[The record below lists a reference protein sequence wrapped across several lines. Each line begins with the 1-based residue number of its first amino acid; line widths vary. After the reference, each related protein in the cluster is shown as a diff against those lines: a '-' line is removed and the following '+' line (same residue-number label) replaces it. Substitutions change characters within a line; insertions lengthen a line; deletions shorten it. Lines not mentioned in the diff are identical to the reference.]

1 MSLDALLDRLE
12 IEASSND
19 GTLLDRP
26 MQCKTVS
33 PVTSRSLA
41 GLPEKP
47 CQNNVV
53 TPVSSV
59 NPESD
64 CEKRHKRVLAMLAK
78 QPESRRAILTDL
90 DSDPDNV
97 ILTIVIRGLYTF
109 EMLVPKEKYDGFLL
123 LEILNRA
130 VVH

>member
-12 IEASSND
+12 IESSSND

-33 PVTSRSLA
+33 PVASRNPM

-47 CQNNVV
+47 CQNNAVSLVSPV
-53 TPVSSV
+53 TT
-59 NPESD
+59 ESGHD
-64 CEKRHKRVLAMLAK
+64 KRCNRVLAMLAENRK
-78 QPESRRAILTDL
+78 LQRAIITDL
-90 DSDPDNV
+90 DGDPDNV
-97 ILTIVIRGLYTF
+97 ILTIAIRDRCTF
-109 EMLVPKEKYDGFLL
+109 EMLVPREKYDGFLL

-130 VVH
+130 VAH